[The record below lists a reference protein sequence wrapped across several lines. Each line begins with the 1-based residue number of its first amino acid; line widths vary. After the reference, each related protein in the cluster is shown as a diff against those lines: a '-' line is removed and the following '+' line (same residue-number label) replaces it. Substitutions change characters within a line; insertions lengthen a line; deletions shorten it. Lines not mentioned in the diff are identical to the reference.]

1 MRFDAR
7 VLKARWREEEEA
19 RTSTAFAAGIA
30 IAALPTLLL
39 LGRAGWRRLLR
50 RGANA
55 ESIVGVQGAA
65 TSPSRSATA
74 AVNLSARLRA
84 LLAPQ
89 RSREC
94 CTWRGSLPLY
104 SRRRLFVSFAMGQ
117 VGWAL
122 SAISLAP
129 LVSLLTTVQ
138 LDAGERIENVLWW
151 LVPLPLGICIL
162 LLALFPTDARAIRVV
177 CATLLVVLTGL
188 GALFIGAG
196 DLSMKIGEGAFG
208 LPLAVRCSS
217 LPPPRSFPRCAA
229 AAIAPCSPAPPC
241 DGCGGSAPCLT
252 TGV

>member
-1 MRFDAR
+1 MRCDAR

-104 SRRRLFVSFAMGQ
+104 SGGGCSS
-117 VGWAL
+117 AL
-122 SAISLAP
+122 RWDRW
-129 LVSLLTTVQ
+129 VQ

-217 LPPPRSFPRCAA
+217 LPPPRSFLRCAA